1 MTYLSIRVHFHSSVY
16 LFIQLREE
24 DINNLKQDSVRLAR
38 QREIIQRKYRGVEEQ
53 KIEFEHQKETLK
65 GQISAL
71 ERGREMFALIV

>member
-1 MTYLSIRVHFHSSVY
+1 M
-16 LFIQLREE
+16 
-24 DINNLKQDSVRLAR
+24 KQDSVRLAR

-71 ERGREMFALIV
+71 ERGREMFVLVV